1 MDLGDSLLG
10 SSLANKKPLRL
21 GRGLMQ
27 MLLIAI
33 CSSLF
38 GGFLGGFFRDLLGW
52 LGSGGDR
59 CGYLLGGGFLLAED
73 TSSSSTRGL
82 FRFARLVRSS
92 FSLLVKSKHHR
103 IGLTQPGRHTT
114 RAL

>member
-73 TSSSSTRGL
+73 TVVVLPVLVGCSGSHDWSAHRSVSSLSQN
-82 FRFARLVRSS
+82 
-92 FSLLVKSKHHR
+92 
-103 IGLTQPGRHTT
+103 II
-114 RAL
+114 ALD